1 MAKNI
6 SLNYTDDVINS
17 EGRVSSTG
25 KSILKSFEN
34 VRFLTKMA
42 DGTIH
47 RFRLQASL
55 YDEGKA
61 EEKAKSDKPALAKA
75 SVTVD

>member
-6 SLNYTDDVINS
+6 TLSYNTDVLNAA
-17 EGRVSSTG
+17 GKVSSTG
-25 KSILKSFEN
+25 KSVLKSFEN
-34 VRFLTKMA
+34 IRFTAELK

-55 YDEGKA
+55 YDEGEQVEKERKA
-61 EEKAKSDKPALAKA
+61 SGLGKA
-75 SVTVD
+75 SVVVE

>member
-6 SLNYTDDVINS
+6 NLNYTDDVINS

-34 VRFLTKMA
+34 VRFLAEMA

-55 YDEGKA
+55 YDEGEA
-61 EEKAKSDKPALAKA
+61 EEKAKSEKPALAKA

>member
-1 MAKNI
+1 MAKNVT
-6 SLNYTDDVINS
+6 LTYTDDVINAS
-17 EGRVSSTG
+17 GKVSSTG

-34 VRFLTKMA
+34 VRFTAEMD

-55 YDEGKA
+55 YDEG
-61 EEKAKSDKPALAKA
+61 EYTEKERKA
-75 SVTVD
+75 SGLGKAAVTVD

>member
-1 MAKNI
+1 MAKNVTLTY
-6 SLNYTDDVINS
+6 SDDLINAS
-17 EGRVSSTG
+17 GKVSSTG

-34 VRFLTKMA
+34 VRFTAEMD

-55 YDEGKA
+55 YDEG
-61 EEKAKSDKPALAKA
+61 EYTEKERKA
-75 SVTVD
+75 SGLGKAAVTVD

>member
-6 SLNYTDDVINS
+6 NLSYTDDVINS
-17 EGRVSSTG
+17 EGRKSSTG
-25 KSILKSFEN
+25 KSTLKSFEN
-34 VRFLTKMA
+34 VRFFAEMA

-55 YDEGKA
+55 YDEGEHTEKSV
-61 EEKAKSDKPALAKA
+61 EEKVPLKKA
-75 SVTVD
+75 DIAIG